1 MSGYWL
7 NLGLVGVLVLLN
19 AAFAGTEMA
28 LVSLREGQLKQLE
41 REGTPN
47 SLRLARLARDPNR
60 FLATIQ
66 IGITLAGF
74 LASAT
79 AAVSLAEPLVPGL
92 EPTLGSAA
100 RPVAVGAITLIL
112 SFITLVVGE
121 LAPKRL
127 AMQRAL
133 PWAKVAAGPLNL
145 LSTLARPVVWLLARS
160 TNAVVRLLGG
170 RPDESSREPSAEE
183 IKELV
188 TSHRELNP
196 EQREIIAGA
205 LEIHRRTLREVL
217 VPRGQVFTLPH
228 DLTLDEARAAL
239 AAAGHSRA
247 PVAREGYLD
256 DVLGVVHWSALVDGG
271 TAQVGEVAAEP
282 LYFPGAAPVS
292 VALRGFKS
300 SRQQLAL
307 VVDEHGAVD
316 GIVTMEDL
324 LEEMVGEIYDE
335 TDKDSA
341 GLIPEGDGSYI
352 LPGTYPL
359 HDLSDLDI
367 DLEYEPGDYTTLAGL
382 VLNDLGRIPDRPGDS
397 IVVDGWQIDVIAV
410 GRHTIASVRVFRAP
424 EPDESGADTVA
435 IARTP
440 DDHRLD

>member
-7 NLGLVGVLVLLN
+7 NLGLVAVLVLIN

-41 REGTPN
+41 REGTPRG
-47 SLRLARLARDPNR
+47 LRLVRLARDPNR

-79 AAVSLAEPLVPGL
+79 AAVALAEPLVPHL
-92 EPTLGSAA
+92 EPALGGAA
-100 RPVAVGAITLIL
+100 HPIAVAVITLVL
-112 SFITLVVGE
+112 SFITLVFGE

-133 PWAKVAAGPLNL
+133 SWATVAAGPLNL
-145 LSTLARPVVWLLARS
+145 LSTLARPAVWLLAKS

-170 RPDESSREPSAEE
+170 RPDEASREPSPEE
-183 IKELV
+183 IKEIV

-228 DLTLDEARAAL
+228 DLTLDQARAAL

-247 PVAREGYLD
+247 PVAIEGHLD
-256 DVLGVVHWSALVDGG
+256 DVVGVVHWSALVDGG
-271 TAQVGEVAAEP
+271 DAEVGEVATEP
-282 LYFPGAAPVS
+282 LVFPGAAPVS
-292 VALRGFKS
+292 VTLRAFKS

-324 LEEMVGEIYDE
+324 LEEIVGEIYDE
-335 TDKDSA
+335 TDTDSA
-341 GLIPEGDGSYI
+341 GLVPEDDGSYI

-359 HDLSDLDI
+359 HDLPDLDI
-367 DLEYEPGDYTTLAGL
+367 DLHYEPGDYTTLAGL
-382 VLNDLGRIPDRPGDS
+382 VLDDLGRIPEGPGDS
-397 IVVDGWQIDVIAV
+397 IVVDGWRIDVIAV
-410 GRHTIASVRVFRAP
+410 GRHTIAGVRVSRAP
-424 EPDESGADTVA
+424 AEGEAVADHE
-435 IARTP
+435 ARP
-440 DDHRLD
+440 AD

>member
-7 NLGLVGVLVLLN
+7 NVGLVAVLVLIN

-41 REGTPN
+41 REGTAN
-47 SLRLARLARDPNR
+47 GLRLARLARDPNR

-74 LASAT
+74 LASAA
-79 AAVSLAEPLVPGL
+79 AAVSLAEPLVPRL
-92 EPTLGSAA
+92 EPTLGGAA
-100 RPVAVGAITLIL
+100 RPAAVGV
-112 SFITLVVGE
+112 ITLVLSFLTLVFGE

-145 LSTLARPVVWLLARS
+145 LSTLARPVVWLLGRS
-160 TNAVVRLLGG
+160 TNAVVRLFGG
-170 RPDESSREPSAEE
+170 RPDEASREPSPDE
-183 IKELV
+183 IREIV

-217 VPRGQVFTLPH
+217 VPRGQVFTLAH
-228 DLTLDEARAAL
+228 DLTLDQARAAL

-247 PVAREGYLD
+247 PVALEGHLD
-256 DVLGVVHWSALVDGG
+256 DVVGVVHWSALVDGG
-271 TAQVGEVAAEP
+271 DTEVGEVATEP
-282 LYFPGAAPVS
+282 LVFPGAAPVS
-292 VALRGFKS
+292 VTLREFKA

-324 LEEMVGEIYDE
+324 LEEIVGEIYDE

-341 GLIPEGDGSYI
+341 GLSPEGDGSYI

-359 HDLSDLDI
+359 HDLPDLDI
-367 DLEYEPGDYTTLAGL
+367 DLDYEPGDYTTLAGL
-382 VLNDLGRIPDRPGDS
+382 VLGDLGRIPDGPGDS

-410 GRHTIASVRVFRAP
+410 GRHTIAGVRISRVLP
-424 EPDESGADTVA
+424 
-435 IARTP
+435 P
-440 DDHRLD
+440 DDDAETRATAADHEPRQRD